1 HIKAQDVQLRTGK
14 QTKLSGNFTIDG
26 LPIIER
32 TQFEMELEELTSSA
46 QDLERLVP
54 PLANMQSFD
63 LPEMTHRFGQLTYQG
78 KLSGL
83 YHDFKINGTA
93 KTDLGIIRTQ
103 TAINLRPILQ
113 YTGHIQSEGFNLGN
127 LIQANILDTSGFTV
141 EFDGEGNKK
150 ENLHLT
156 ADGALQQIFIKGHTY
171 DHINF
176 NSSFINQILAAEGKV
191 QDPYA
196 SLNFKG
202 EVNLFEDVPIYTF
215 QSAVQHLN
223 LKRTHL
229 FERDSILIKNSDLQA
244 VLSGNTLNS
253 LIGEVLSD
261 HIEFTST
268 RGEFSISYLD
278 FSS

>member
-1 HIKAQDVQLRTGK
+1 SVTIAISTLSLHDALPISDFSDFIKKVHIQGTLINSYVDSKDIEYFAPSMQQVQFTTNIDQATDSGTVEHIKAQDVQLRTGK
-14 QTKLSGNFTIDG
+14 QTKLSGKFTIDG

-127 LIQANILDTSGFTV
+127 LVQANILGTSGFTV
-141 EFDGEGNKK
+141 EFDGEGTKK
-150 ENLHLT
+150 ENLHLI
-156 ADGALQQIFIKGHTY
+156 ADGALQQIFIKCHTY

-176 NSSFINQILAAEGKV
+176 NSIFINQILAAEGKV

-196 SLNFKG
+196 SLN
-202 EVNLFEDVPIYTF
+202 
-215 QSAVQHLN
+215 
-223 LKRTHL
+223 
-229 FERDSILIKNSDLQA
+229 
-244 VLSGNTLNS
+244 
-253 LIGEVLSD
+253 
-261 HIEFTST
+261 
-268 RGEFSISYLD
+268 
-278 FSS
+278 